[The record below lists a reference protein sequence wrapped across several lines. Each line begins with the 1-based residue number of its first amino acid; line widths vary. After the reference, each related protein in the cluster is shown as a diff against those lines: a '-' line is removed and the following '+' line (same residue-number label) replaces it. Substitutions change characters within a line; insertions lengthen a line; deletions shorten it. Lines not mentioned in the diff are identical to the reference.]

1 MDLKLV
7 RASVVNN
14 LHTREAGMENDFIR
28 RMENWRRVVRD
39 GGSSKS
45 FCASWARLYVSNR
58 VRDEIEPRYS
68 GTLISPDV
76 LDGWLIEAAV
86 RTLISFDEKMALR
99 YWYVLQYPEHW
110 IKAKLMLRKTGVRVV
125 LARAENNLMK
135 VLDKL
140 DGADIILTNRL
151 QNNSHAGVD
160 PRPDTS
166 LMEVPVSAKKSKALI
181 D

>member
-1 MDLKLV
+1 
-7 RASVVNN
+7 
-14 LHTREAGMENDFIR
+14 MESDFVR

-39 GGSSKS
+39 GGSSAS
-45 FCASWARLYVSNR
+45 FCASWARLYVSCCT
-58 VRDEIEPRYS
+58 RDEIEPRYGGS
-68 GTLISPDV
+68 LISPDV
-76 LDGWLIEAAV
+76 LDGWLVEAAV
-86 RTLISFDEKMALR
+86 RTMISFDEKMALR

-110 IKAKLMLRKTGVRVV
+110 IKSKLVLRKTGVRII
-125 LARAENNLMK
+125 LARAENNLIK

-140 DGADIILTNRL
+140 DSAAIILSNRL

-166 LMEVPVSAKKSKALI
+166 LMEVSVSAKKSKALI